1 MNTRGVVDYIVCTVH
16 LWHFSVLPLL
26 TSTTQLWAMLDG
38 RLGDELVGGI
48 SAHQTKTGLI
58 RAALAFS
65 TVIFIFCLQCLWVSR
80 PERFEGEPKHD
91 IRRYTNWAE
100 DIDRTVDTAHH
111 SLVFFICSA
120 MWLAY
125 YGYFVRIMLYDNSL

>member
-1 MNTRGVVDYIVCTVH
+1 MNTRRVVDCIVRIVH

-38 RLGDELVGGI
+38 RLGDELAGGI

-65 TVIFIFCLQCLWVSR
+65 TALFIFCLQCLWVSR
-80 PERFEGEPKHD
+80 PERFEGETKHD
-91 IRRYTNWAE
+91 IHRCTNWAE

-111 SLVFFICSA
+111 YLVFCIGSA
-120 MWLAY
+120 MWLVY
-125 YGYFVRIMLYDNSL
+125 YGYFVRMMSYDNSL